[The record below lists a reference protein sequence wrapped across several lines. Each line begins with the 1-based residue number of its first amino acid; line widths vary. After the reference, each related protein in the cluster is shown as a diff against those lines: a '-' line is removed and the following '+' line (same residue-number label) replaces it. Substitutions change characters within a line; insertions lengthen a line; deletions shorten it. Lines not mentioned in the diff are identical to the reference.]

1 MRSSVSQVGAPL
13 HLVSPHSP
21 LCRMPSTP
29 KCELVQRAASL
40 GRRCRGRTRMH
51 AEPVSLASWVC
62 CASAL
67 LCVRACMGTYTQ
79 RDQRRTVEQ
88 PVRKLLVRL
97 ESGRRRRRSRR
108 RRSQAAAGALRS
120 RVCAVRVAGV
130 VAGAPAVWRAVWV
143 SCKLAAR
150 GRLQPRRG
158 ARPARARA
166 AAEPRGG
173 WRGGGGAGCGGGG
186 RAGRQRGAAVLPPR
200 LRALLGPPQRHAG
213 APPGRP
219 PPAPREAPC
228 RASPSGTTHG
238 APRQAAGAALAR
250 AAGLPFQATTAPP
263 SRC

>member
-1 MRSSVSQVGAPL
+1 
-13 HLVSPHSP
+13 
-21 LCRMPSTP
+21 
-29 KCELVQRAASL
+29 
-40 GRRCRGRTRMH
+40 MH
-51 AEPVSLASWVC
+51 AEPVSLSSWVC

-67 LCVRACMGTYTQ
+67 LCVRACTGTYTQ
-79 RDQRRTVEQ
+79 RDQRRPVEQ
-88 PVRKLLVRL
+88 PVRELLVRL
-97 ESGRRRRRSRR
+97 ESGRRRLRR
-108 RRSQAAAGALRS
+108 QPEAEALRS
-120 RVCAVRVAGV
+120 RVCAVRIAGV
-130 VAGAPAVWRAVWV
+130 AAGAVAVWRAVRV
-143 SCKLAAR
+143 SYKLAAR

-173 WRGGGGAGCGGGG
+173 AGGGGGAGRGGGG

>member
-1 MRSSVSQVGAPL
+1 
-13 HLVSPHSP
+13 
-21 LCRMPSTP
+21 
-29 KCELVQRAASL
+29 
-40 GRRCRGRTRMH
+40 MH

-213 APPGRP
+213 ASPTCPLRGALPRLSERDHTRRAASSSRRRPGAR
-219 PPAPREAPC
+219 
-228 RASPSGTTHG
+228 GG
-238 APRQAAGAALAR
+238 APFPSHHCAAVQVLVETGR
-250 AAGLPFQATTAPP
+250 AAN
-263 SRC
+263 CM